1 LKQNEAIILGAG
13 ITGLATAWKLANE
26 GVKVTLI
33 EKDDVTG
40 GLCGTIDWDG
50 WKFDYGAHG
59 FFTKFNEILD
69 FYKNNL
75 PDKLIPRKVHCEICI
90 FDKLIKYP
98 LVGAQVFTALSKGK
112 MLVSGIDFFF
122 TRLKALLFG
131 IKDTEYLDEWVIK
144 RFGKT
149 LYNIY
154 FGPYISRI
162 QKKDPHFLSKD
173 IGLKKIPVFSIRQY
187 LVREL
192 SRNKK
197 IHPNEQTMFNTFYV
211 KNGYGELPNFF
222 YDKIKNMDNVTIRL
236 GEEVKKIELN
246 NNSVIKIETSKNI
259 YNTDGSYVI
268 STLPIEYLMNAM
280 NCDDHLK
287 EDSDKLEY
295 SAMRFFLVKSK
306 LPKITGND
314 WTMFN
319 GEEFAFN
326 RVSESRYDEFGMV
339 PEGCSSLTFEFPLN
353 KEDRQ
358 WSLTDDE
365 LWNETYPVFSKVF
378 PFKKEDIIGYKSMWL
393 DQSNPRMVLGY
404 DKVLTN
410 LFTYLLNI
418 ENLASYGRQGLF
430 TYINLDGCTKM
441 AFDFCDSLMKA
452 EEKKWFVKTI
462 NEYHSIDLEKS
473 I

>member
-1 LKQNEAIILGAG
+1 LKQKEAIILGAG
-13 ITGLATAWKLANE
+13 ITGLVTAWKLANE
-26 GVKVTLI
+26 GIKVTII
-33 EKDDVTG
+33 EKDEVAG

-59 FFTKFNEILD
+59 FFTKHEEILN

-75 PDKLIPRKVHCEICI
+75 PELFKPRKVYCEICI
-90 FDKLIKYP
+90 FNKLIKYP

-112 MLVSGIDFFF
+112 MLISGIDFFF
-122 TRLKALLFG
+122 TRLRALLFG

-149 LYNIY
+149 LYKIY
-154 FGPYISRI
+154 FGPYIERI

-187 LVREL
+187 LIREL

-197 IHPNEQTMFNTFYV
+197 IHPNEQAMFNTFYV

-222 YDKIKNMDNVTIRL
+222 YEKLMGMENVTIKL
-236 GEEVKKIELN
+236 GEEVKKIEIN
-246 NNSVIKIETSKNI
+246 NNRISKFETDKNTYI
-259 YNTDGSYVI
+259 TDKSYVI
-268 STLPIEYLMNAM
+268 STLPIEYLINAM
-280 NCDDHLK
+280 NCSESLK
-287 EDSDKLEY
+287 EDSNKLEY
-295 SAMRFFLVKSK
+295 SAMKFLFVKSK

-319 GEEFAFN
+319 GDEYAFN
-326 RVSESRYDEFGMV
+326 RVSESRSDEFGMV
-339 PEGCSSLTFEFPLN
+339 PDGCSSLTFEFPLN
-353 KEDRQ
+353 KEDRY
-358 WSLTDDE
+358 WNLSDEE
-365 LWNETYPVFSKVF
+365 LWNETYPIFSKVF
-378 PFKKEDIIGYKSMWL
+378 PFEKEDIIEYRSVKL
-393 DQSNPRMVLGY
+393 NQSNPRMVLGY
-404 DKVLTN
+404 DKVLIH
-410 LFTYLLNI
+410 LFKFLLNI

-441 AFDFCDSLMKA
+441 AFEFCDSLMRD
-452 EEKKWFVKTI
+452 EEKNWLIKTI
-462 NEYHSIDLEKS
+462 KDYHSIDLENN